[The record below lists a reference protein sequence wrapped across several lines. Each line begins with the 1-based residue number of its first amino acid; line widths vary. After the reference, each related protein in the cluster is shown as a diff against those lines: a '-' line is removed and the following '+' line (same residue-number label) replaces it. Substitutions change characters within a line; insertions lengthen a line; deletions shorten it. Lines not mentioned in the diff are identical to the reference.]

1 MPSTNYSRRTL
12 LAAGGTCLVAV
23 AGCTGTDDTTTEFE
37 TDEGPA
43 DPSELGDDVDALI
56 VRAAD
61 ADPFVYPDADAA
73 ADDDDDHFQLRSTFH
88 VIDDGDAD
96 DLVLETT
103 DEDERRI
110 GTFLEETAFDTE
122 SIVVDQRTIEDCY
135 ERQFLGATASADSVR
150 LEYCQT
156 LKDPTTPCEAD
167 RKLMETVFVRLGRPY
182 DEAPTSRGSSESM
195 TCPETVLADD
205 GGANRSGPYTQENR
219 SQRVPEAGR

>member
-1 MPSTNYSRRTL
+1 MPSTHYSRRQL
-12 LAAGGTCLVAV
+12 LAASGTFLVAV
-23 AGCTGTDDTTTEFE
+23 GGCTGTDGTTTEFE

-73 ADDDDDHFQLRSTFH
+73 ADDDDDRFQLRSTFH
-88 VIDDGDAD
+88 VIDDEDAD

-103 DEDERRI
+103 DEDEGRI
-110 GTFLEETAFDTE
+110 RTFLEETAFDAE

-135 ERQFLGATASADSVR
+135 ERHFLGATASADSVR
-150 LEYCQT
+150 LEYCQA

-167 RKLMETVFVRLGRPY
+167 RELMETVFVRLSRPY
-182 DEAPTSRGSSESM
+182 DDTPTSRQSSESM
-195 TCPETVLADD
+195 TCPESVLADD
-205 GGANRSGPYTQENR
+205 GVANRSEPDTQEHR
-219 SQRVPEAGR
+219 SQRAPEAGR